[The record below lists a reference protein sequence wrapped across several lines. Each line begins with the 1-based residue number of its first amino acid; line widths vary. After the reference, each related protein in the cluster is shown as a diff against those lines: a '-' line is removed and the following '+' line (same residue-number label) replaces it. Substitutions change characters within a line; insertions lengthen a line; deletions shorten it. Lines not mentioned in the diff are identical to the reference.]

1 MIVMPRCGQDS
12 QGSTMLWG
20 SCYPDVPD
28 IFLSDAQLS
37 KMWGTGNR
45 KWLFAQD
52 KRRTSVEHV
61 LAGRLYSVQTL
72 YDKTLWTD
80 RPLR

>member
-1 MIVMPRCGQDS
+1 MIVMPRCGQHS

-20 SCYPDVPD
+20 SCYPDAPE
-28 IFLSDAQLS
+28 IFLNDAKLA

-52 KRRTSVEHV
+52 KYRINVEHV
-61 LAGRLYSVQTL
+61 LAGRLYPVQTL
-72 YDKTLWTD
+72 YDKTLYTD
-80 RPLR
+80 RPL